1 MTNSKLFLSLL
12 VAGAVATGAA
22 QAQSIK
28 DAKAAIQAEQYDK
41 AKAMLQN
48 LVQKKAKD
56 GENYF
61 YLGQIHLIN
70 DKIDSAQIVFQEG
83 VTNAPKEK
91 LNTVGLGVVDLEKG
105 NVSAA
110 ETKFA
115 EATQG
120 LGKKEYEVLY
130 YIGRGYIDAPKPD
143 YKKAVE
149 YLTRAKEMNAKDALI
164 PTALGDA
171 YAGLRES
178 SPAFVAYRD
187 ALGIDPDLLA
197 PKIGQAIISRR
208 AQAYD
213 AVIDQLTTL
222 SGENPNYGPIYREL
236 AETYY
241 LSSIKAP
248 EDKYREINQKAVENY
263 KKYLSLTGDAS
274 TDAKVRYADFLVY
287 SGNYDELKTVAQQL
301 STIEGVDAKVYR
313 YLGYI
318 AFLQDKDYAKSLEY
332 MTTLFSKVDTA
343 RLIGRDYLYAG
354 LANLVAG
361 DAAKGAELLKVAETK
376 QTEDE
381 NYDEEISETAFEYFK
396 NGENEIA
403 AKIFAIPASNDSS
416 DYFFDSNFYLGQI
429 EYGIGSKIVTAPE
442 GTEYTPEQAAEKL
455 NEAKPHL
462 DAAVKALGLVAASD
476 KKEVVDKY
484 KIPALYYKGLTEL
497 ALDNIMYAPESAK
510 GIFVDSFTNLLT
522 AIDASGKADEEANK
536 TYAADAHNYIGYY
549 AYLKGDNAKA
559 KAEFDKTLSL
569 KPGDPFATQMVEAVK

>member
-12 VAGAVATGAA
+12 LAGAVATGTAE
-22 QAQSIK
+22 AQSLK
-28 DAKAAIQAEQYDK
+28 DAKAALQAEQYDK
-41 AKAMLQN
+41 AKGMLQN

-70 DKIDSAQIVFQEG
+70 DKVDSAQIVFQEG

-91 LNTVGLGVVDLEKG
+91 LNTIGLGIVDLEKG

-115 EATQG
+115 EATTG
-120 LGKKEYEVLY
+120 LGKKDYLPLY
-130 YIGRGYIDAPKPD
+130 YIGRAYIDSPKPD

-149 YLTRAKEMNAKDALI
+149 YLTRAKEMNQKDALI

-187 ALGIDPDLLA
+187 AMTLDPNLLA

-213 AVIDQLTTL
+213 VVLEQLTTL
-222 SGENPNYGPIYREL
+222 AGENPEYGPIYREL

-248 EDKYREINQKAVENY
+248 EEQYREINQKAVENY
-263 KKYLSLTGDAS
+263 KKYLSLTGDNS
-274 TDAKVRYADFLVY
+274 VEAKVRYADFLVY
-287 SGNYDELKTVAQQL
+287 SGNYDELKEVAGQL
-301 STIEGVDAKVYR
+301 ANVPGVDAKVHR

-318 AFLQDKDYAKSLEY
+318 SFLQDKDYAKSLES
-332 MTTLFSKVDTA
+332 MNKLFAEVDTA

-354 LANLVAG
+354 LANVITG
-361 DAAKGAELLKVAETK
+361 DAAKGSEYLAKAVEK

-381 NYDEEISETAFEYFK
+381 NLDEEIAETAFSKFQE
-396 NGENEIA
+396 GETEVA
-403 AKIFAIPASNDSS
+403 AKIFAIPAANPKSEYYYDAN
-416 DYFFDSNFYLGQI
+416 YYKGQI
-429 EYGIGSKIVTAPE
+429 EYGIGSKLVTMNQP
-442 GTEYTPEQAAEKL
+442 TPEEIATKMA
-455 NEAKPHL
+455 EAKPHL
-462 DAAVKALGLVAASD
+462 DAAVAALAIVTKADNPEKL
-476 KKEVVDKY
+476 KQY
-484 KIPALYYKGLTEL
+484 QIPALYYKGLSEL
-497 ALDNIMYAPESAK
+497 ALDNVMYAPEKST
-510 GIFVDSFTNLLT
+510 GLFVDSFKQLLT
-522 AIDASGKADEEANK
+522 AIAASGKPDDETNK
-536 TYAADAHNYIGYY
+536 TYAADAHNYLGYN
-549 AYLKGDNAKA
+549 AYLKQDNATA
-559 KAEFDKTLSL
+559 KQHFSETLKL
-569 KPGDPFATQMVEAVK
+569 KPEDEFAKSMVEAL

>member
-12 VAGAVATGAA
+12 VAGAVATGTA
-22 QAQSIK
+22 QAQSLK

-41 AKAMLQN
+41 AKGMLQN

-61 YLGQIHLIN
+61 YLGQIYLVN
-70 DKIDSAQIVFQEG
+70 DKVDSAQIVFQEG
-83 VTNAPKEK
+83 ITNAPKEK
-91 LNTVGLGVVDLEKG
+91 LNSVGLGIVDLEKG
-105 NVSAA
+105 NVGEA

-115 EATQG
+115 TASQG

-130 YIGRGYIDAPKPD
+130 YIGRAYIDAPKPD

-149 YLTRAKEMNAKDALI
+149 YLTKAKELNAKDPLI

-187 ALGIDPDLLA
+187 ALALDDKLLA

-213 AVIDQLTTL
+213 VVLEDLTALAT
-222 SGENPNYGPIYREL
+222 EHPDYGPIYREL

-248 EDKYREINQKAVENY
+248 EDQYREINQKAVENY

-274 TDAKVRYADFLVY
+274 VDAKVRYADFLVY
-287 SGNYDELKTVAQQL
+287 SGNYDELKQVATEL
-301 STIEGVDAKVYR
+301 STVEGVDAKVYR

-318 AFLQDKDYAKSLEY
+318 SFLQDKDYTKSLEHL
-332 MTTLFSKVDTA
+332 TTLFSKVDTA

-354 LANLVAG
+354 LANLIAG
-361 DAAKGAELLKVAETK
+361 DAAKGSEYLKIADTK
-376 QTEDE
+376 KTEDE

-403 AKIFAIPASNDSS
+403 AKIFTVPAGNDSS
-416 DYFFDSNFYLGQI
+416 DYYFDSNFYLGQI

-442 GTEYTPEQAAEKL
+442 GVELTPEQVTEKM
-455 NEAKPHL
+455 NEARPHL
-462 DAAVKALGLVAASD
+462 ETAVKSLGLVAAST

-497 ALDNIMYAPESAK
+497 ALDNVMYDPENAK
-510 GIFVDSFTNLLT
+510 GIFVDSFTQLLA
-522 AIDASGKADEEANK
+522 AIAASGKEDEANT
-536 TYAADAHNYIGYY
+536 TYSADAHNYIGYY
-549 AYLKGDNAKA
+549 AYLKNDMAKA
-559 KAEFDKTLSL
+559 KEHFSETLKL
-569 KPGDPFATQMVEAVK
+569 KPEDPFAMQMIEVVQ